1 MIKKARNRKGQS
13 LDDFLYTTIIGG
25 LTILLPLYLTILFVQ
40 KILEIIRQLFGP
52 FIQPLESLIPY
63 DTAIIEPLLAIII
76 LIVICFLAGFLMKTS
91 LGLMI
96 ENSVKPKLEK
106 LPGYYLFSSL
116 TRQVT
121 GFGEKEELQVVL
133 VALGALDE
141 SLSIGFVIDYL
152 QDTGYVVF
160 VPSVPTTPA
169 GDIFIIPENKV
180 FPIDISFTH
189 AVQFLS
195 QWGKRSGEVLEAIH
209 QLRKS
214 QKLNQTRIP
223 RQPE

>member
-1 MIKKARNRKGQS
+1 MIKKTRNRKGQS
-13 LDDFLYTTIIGG
+13 LEDLFYTTIIGG
-25 LTILLPLYLTILFVQ
+25 LTILLPLYLTILFIQ
-40 KILEIIRQLFGP
+40 RLLEIIQQIFGP
-52 FIQPLESLIPY
+52 FIQALESLIPY
-63 DTAIIEPLLAIII
+63 DVPIIGPILAIII
-76 LIVICFLAGFLMKTS
+76 LIVLCFLAGFLMKTS

-106 LPGYYLFSSL
+106 LPGYQLLTSL

-152 QDTGYVVF
+152 QDTGYVVY
-160 VPSVPTTPA
+160 VPSVPTAAA
-169 GDIFIIPENKV
+169 GDIFIIPEDKV
-180 FPIDISFTH
+180 FPIDIPFTH
-189 AVQFLS
+189 AVQFYS
-195 QWGKRSGEVLEAIH
+195 QWGKRAGEVLEAIH

-214 QKLNQTRIP
+214 QELNQTRIP